1 MAPTAQTATQ
11 PAELVAY
18 LLRLA
23 DTSSVLS
30 HRLCE
35 WCGHAPVLEEDIAL
49 SNVALDLL
57 GQARLLYTHA
67 GTVEGKG
74 RDEDQLAYLRDAGA
88 YRNLL
93 IAELP
98 NGDFAK
104 TIVRQYLV
112 SEYLL
117 GLYEALTQ
125 SSDEEIAGIAAK
137 AVKELTYHVRHTG
150 EWVIRLGDGTAESHA
165 RTQAALDDLWRYTG
179 EMFERDAIDDAVIA
193 VGIGADAAALRP
205 AWQTAVADV
214 LAEATLVAPPADT
227 WMISGGRDG
236 RHSEHLGF
244 ILADMQFLQ
253 RAYPGA
259 TW

>member
-1 MAPTAQTATQ
+1 
-11 PAELVAY
+11 
-18 LLRLA
+18 
-23 DTSSVLS
+23 
-30 HRLCE
+30 
-35 WCGHAPVLEEDIAL
+35 
-49 SNVALDLL
+49 VALDLL

-193 VGIGADAAALRP
+193 AGIGVDAAALRP
-205 AWQTAVADV
+205 AWQAAVADV
-214 LAEATLVAPPADT
+214 LAEATLAAPPADT

>member
-1 MAPTAQTATQ
+1 MASSAQIATQ
-11 PAELVAY
+11 PAELVTY

-23 DTSSVLS
+23 DTSSILS

-57 GQARLLYTHA
+57 GQARLLYTYA
-67 GTVEGKG
+67 GQVEGQG

-88 YRNLL
+88 YCNLL

-117 GLYEALTQ
+117 GLYDALTK
-125 SSDEEIAGIAAK
+125 SSDDEVAAIAAK
-137 AVKELTYHVRHTG
+137 AVKELTYHVRHAG
-150 EWVIRLGDGTAESHA
+150 EWVVRLGDGTEESHA
-165 RTQAALDDLWRYTG
+165 RAQAALDDLWRYTG

-193 VGIGADAAALRP
+193 AGIGVDAAVLRP

-214 LAEATLVAPPADT
+214 LAEATLVAPAADS
-227 WMISGGRDG
+227 WMISGGRNG
-236 RHSEHLGF
+236 QHSEHLGY